1 MSFSR
6 FFRLLAALLAILVG
20 FSFAAKVQSG
30 KVNYAVGEVFLHRS
44 GAKQV
49 IKSSDPD
56 MNKLKKAKNVKEGDN
71 IETLL
76 ESEVIIGLPDG
87 SSFNV
92 QENTIVAITKLS
104 FENGENNFI
113 TEVKRG
119 SMKFD
124 VQKQAN
130 SKSKFK
136 FKTGTATA
144 AIRGTDGFVGTSKS
158 CAVASLAT
166 GNLDF
171 AINNDESTR
180 AISGGQTIIYCKKNL
195 LVMDLKSSGNQDLF
209 KALDSV
215 LTDTTLSADAIR
227 KAAEEADKKIV
238 EKQNALKS
246 KIQCNV
252 TPLPDIVTS
261 SKQVITATCS
271 EGTHIRIFDNP
282 VRSDGNEIKLDV
294 EWAPST
300 IGQKKIP
307 LTCFFDG
314 DSSTTTQCGLVTTYY
329 AGTTDIGDL
338 KGPIP
343 LTITS
348 STPVE
353 VCDPAMATI
362 EGFFDPADSNASL
375 TVSLGKYTSQNLVPL
390 SVNGKFSH
398 SIPMSDKAGNW
409 NEKSI
414 YVKYQSAQNGNQE
427 AEIPLKVNKSCKAV
441 NLLPPTVEI
450 YANKCKA
457 ELALGQTK
465 GDKAIYTLSVDNV
478 PQKEVYFDSDRKFT
492 DNLVR
497 GTHVYKFHVEDLAA
511 NKVELNQKLECYP
524 PLKTVKVNFEKG
536 KGRFE
541 KGKGYVERLRVP
553 PPPHRYSKTFY
564 RQFSFTVAGLPQ
576 NDPDYIKEIKIS
588 LPGKTIL
595 LRGSDLTS
603 NRIDQQIELTRG
615 EPTTINITVKL
626 KSEEV
631 LTTQKTYE
639 AH

>member
-6 FFRLLAALLAILVG
+6 FFKLLTALLAILVG
-20 FSFAAKVQSG
+20 ISFAAKVQSG

-104 FENGENNFI
+104 FEDGENNFI

-144 AIRGTDGFVGTSKS
+144 AIRGTSGFIALSKNHPI
-158 CAVASLAT
+158 ASLFE
-166 GNLDF
+166 GRLDF
-171 AINNDESTR
+171 INEKRNKT
-180 AISGGQTIIYCKKNL
+180 ISITGGQTIISYQDDFI
-195 LVMDLKSSGNQDLF
+195 VMDLESSGNAKLF
-209 KALDSV
+209 AALDSI
-215 LTDTTLSADAIR
+215 LADTTLSADAIR
-227 KAAEEADKKIV
+227 KAAAEKDKQITKS
-238 EKQNALKS
+238 QNDLKS
-246 KIQCNV
+246 KIQCDI
-252 TPLPDIVTS
+252 TALPDVVTS
-261 SKQVITATCS
+261 PKQTITAKCT

-314 DSSTTTQCGLVTTYY
+314 DSTNTIQCGLLTTYY
-329 AGTTDIGDL
+329 AGTTDVADL
-338 KGPIP
+338 KGAIP

-348 STPVE
+348 LTPIE
-353 VCDPAMATI
+353 VCDPAMATV
-362 EGFFDPADSNASL
+362 EGIFDPSDNNATL

-398 SIPMSDKAGNW
+398 SIPVSDKDGNW

-414 YVKYQSAQNGNQE
+414 HVSYQSAQNGKQE

-441 NLLPPTVEI
+441 NLLPPVVGI

-457 ELALGQTK
+457 ILALGQTE

-478 PQKEVYFDSDRKFT
+478 PQKDIYFDTDRKFT

-497 GTHVYKFHVEDLAA
+497 GTHIYKFHVEDLAG
-511 NKVELNQKLECYP
+511 NKVEINKKLECYP
-524 PLKTVKVNFEKG
+524 PLKTAKIVLAGGSTGETV
-536 KGRFE
+536 
-541 KGKGYVERLRVP
+541 RLRVP
-553 PPPHRYSKTFY
+553 PPPRGLSNTFY
-564 RQFSFTVAGLPQ
+564 RQLSFSVTGLPQ
-576 NDPDYIKEIKIS
+576 NAPDYIKEIKIS
-588 LPGKTIL
+588 MPGKTIL
-595 LRGSDLTS
+595 LRGSDLLS

-615 EPTTINITVKL
+615 KPTTINITVKL
-626 KSEEV
+626 KSEEI
-631 LTTQKTYE
+631 LTAQQPYE
-639 AH
+639 VR